1 MSLRTKSSKILVVLA
16 VLIGLTA
23 VTGSPA
29 SAVPPTDSGR
39 RLFPVPVQHSSIDT
53 VVTVGQQFALS
64 DPVAHVVRGWS
75 PENADLSG
83 TEGVLVGNGS
93 SGLPV
98 PGLAINSPMISPTGL
113 AYDGRN
119 DILYIADTGAN
130 MVVAV
135 SGLVRDSSNAQL
147 SIVAGTGVAGS
158 PVFYDGYPEQP
169 DGIDSELN
177 GPRALAVK
185 NNGALYIA
193 DTGNNSVYVT
203 DGVSLYP
210 VVGLGVA
217 ENDSECNN
225 GQGLFVPSASGPRG
239 LIVDGDGKL
248 YIADTGNHRVMVHY
262 WGEDDNCHYETIA
275 GTGVAGAVTQG
286 SATDSKLSAPVGIGS
301 SFGGGLW
308 ITDEG
313 NHQLLAVV
321 NGQLVVVAGSGSADP
336 IDFNSTTDPLTGS
349 FGSISQVVFPFLL
362 VDSTNNILA
371 RVGEATAPTKPTPL
385 SATPGNGS
393 ASVSFTAPTDN
404 GGRAITKYQYTTDDG
419 STWTDAVGT
428 TSPVTISG
436 LTNGTNYSVKLRAV
450 NIIGEGDASTTAVSV
465 TPVSPVPAGPT
476 LCSSMSSSRFRIQA
490 CWNFLTPAQGRVTLY
505 RANVYVSGSNTRKAT
520 CKGPSDV
527 PTCVLGG
534 SGSKLSPSTTYD
546 VRVRARIK
554 LSNHQVVWTQFSAP
568 VQVTTLP

>member
-1 MSLRTKSSKILVVLA
+1 MSVTRRFPKILVVLA
-16 VLIGLTA
+16 LLLGLTA

-29 SAVPPTDSGR
+29 SAVPRDSGA
-39 RLFPVPVQHSSIDT
+39 RLFPVPVQRSSIDT
-53 VVTVGQQFALS
+53 VVIVGEQLAFS

-75 PENADLSG
+75 PENEDLSG
-83 TEGVLVGNGS
+83 SEAVLVGNGS

-98 PGLAINSPMISPTGL
+98 EGPATDSPMISPTGL

-158 PVFYDGYPEQP
+158 PVFFDDGDPQQP
-169 DGIDSELN
+169 NGLVSELN
-177 GPRALAVK
+177 GPRALAVS
-185 NNGALYIA
+185 NDGSLYIA

-203 DGVSLYP
+203 DGETLYP

-217 ENDSECNN
+217 ENDSECDSD
-225 GQGLFVPSASGPRG
+225 QGFFAPSASGPRG
-239 LIVDGDGKL
+239 LFVDGDGNL

-262 WGEDDNCHYETIA
+262 WGGDGNCHYETIA

-286 SATDSKLSAPVGIGS
+286 SATDSKLSAPVSIGS
-301 SFGGGLW
+301 AYGGGLY
-308 ITDEG
+308 IADEG

-321 NGQLVVVAGSGSADP
+321 NGQLIVVGGSGSADP
-336 IDFNSTTDPLTGS
+336 IDFNSDPLTGS
-349 FGSISQVVFPFLL
+349 LGSISQVLFPILL
-362 VDSTNNILA
+362 VDSTNNTL
-371 RVGEATAPTKPTPL
+371 VGIGQASAPTKPTAL

-404 GGRAITKYQYTTDDG
+404 GGRAITKYQFTTNDG

-428 TSPVTISG
+428 TSPVTLSG

-450 NIIGEGDASTTAVSV
+450 NIVGEGDAST
-465 TPVSPVPAGPT
+465 
-476 LCSSMSSSRFRIQA
+476 
-490 CWNFLTPAQGRVTLY
+490 
-505 RANVYVSGSNTRKAT
+505 
-520 CKGPSDV
+520 
-527 PTCVLGG
+527 
-534 SGSKLSPSTTYD
+534 
-546 VRVRARIK
+546 
-554 LSNHQVVWTQFSAP
+554 
-568 VQVTTLP
+568 